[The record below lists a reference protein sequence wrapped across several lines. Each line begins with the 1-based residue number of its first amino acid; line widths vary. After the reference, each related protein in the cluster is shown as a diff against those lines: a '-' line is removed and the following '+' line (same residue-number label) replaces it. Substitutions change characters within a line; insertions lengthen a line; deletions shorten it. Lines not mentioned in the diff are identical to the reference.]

1 MHLIE
6 DGEALAMRLACIK
19 YCEEPVAAI
28 VIHAAL
34 CKIPGQAQIEAAH
47 SAAQSGF
54 SGF

>member
-6 DGEALAMRLACIK
+6 DGGALAMRLACFK
-19 YCEEPVAAI
+19 YCEETVVAI

-34 CKIPGQAQIEAAH
+34 CKILGQARIEAAH
-47 SAAQSGF
+47 SAAQSVF